1 MSPHVTAAAGAPRTK
16 PGHRL
21 LLVLLIFC
29 AVSAGQP
36 AAATAAV
43 HAASGGKIWHG
54 VTAGDDVGDFR
65 ARTGRQPAIWQTFVR
80 WDGGY
85 EHAFQ
90 RAASARARVM
100 LHVSTAAG
108 QNAPGVITP
117 GAIARG
123 EGDGYLLGLNR
134 RLERHRHPVYLRLM
148 GEMNNCDNA
157 YAPYDCRGRRRSADH
172 SARRFRQAWQ
182 RAYLIVRGGEIAAID
197 SRLKRL
203 GMPPVRTAASALGR
217 PPVSFVWAPMTGGS
231 PMLAALAPQVFW
243 PGRSYVDWVGT
254 SFYSRFPNFH
264 YLEPFYK
271 RFAVGQ
277 RKPFAFA
284 EWAMWGSDDAAFA
297 RRLFAWVRTHRRVRM
312 MQYNQGDRTDGP
324 FRLRRHPRSAAV
336 MRAALRSSRFAAR
349 IPEYAPGAVPA
360 AAG

>member
-1 MSPHVTAAAGAPRTK
+1 MSSPATAAAGVAQET

-21 LLVLLIFC
+21 ILVLLMLC
-29 AVSAGQP
+29 AASLGQP
-36 AAATAAV
+36 AAAPAAV
-43 HAASGGKIWHG
+43 HAAAGGKIWHG
-54 VTAGDDVGDFR
+54 VTAGDDVSDFS
-65 ARTGRQPAIWQTFVR
+65 ARTGRRPAIWQTFVR

-108 QNAPGVITP
+108 QGTPGVITP

-157 YAPYDCRGRRRSADH
+157 YAPYDCGGRRRSADH
-172 SARRFRQAWQ
+172 SARHFRQAWK
-182 RAYLIVRGGEIAAID
+182 RAHLIVRGGEVAALD
-197 SRLKRL
+197 ARLKKL
-203 GMPPVRTAASALGR
+203 GMPPVRTAATVLGR

-231 PMLAALAPQVFW
+231 PMIAALAPQVFW
-243 PGRSYVDWVGT
+243 PGRRYVDWVGT

-264 YLEPFYK
+264 YLEPFYQ

-284 EWAMWGSDDAAFA
+284 EWAMWGSDNAPFA
-297 RRLFAWVRTHRRVRM
+297 RRLFGWVASHGRVRM
-312 MQYNQGDRTDGP
+312 MQYNQGDRTSGP
-324 FRLRRHPRSAAV
+324 FRLRRYPSAAQV
-336 MRAALRSSRFAAR
+336 IRRALASRRFDAR
-349 IPEYAPGAVPA
+349 P
-360 AAG
+360 

>member
-1 MSPHVTAAAGAPRTK
+1 M

-21 LLVLLIFC
+21 IVVLLMLW
-29 AVSAGQP
+29 AAWLGHAASAS
-36 AAATAAV
+36 AAV
-43 HAASGGKIWHG
+43 HAAPGGKIWHG
-54 VTAGDDVGDFR
+54 VTAGDDVSDFT
-65 ARTGRQPAIWQTFVR
+65 ARTGRRPAIWQTFVR
-80 WDGGY
+80 WDGGH

-108 QNAPGVITP
+108 QGAPGVITP

-134 RLERHRHPVYLRLM
+134 RFERHGHPVYLRLM

-157 YAPYDCRGRRRSADH
+157 YAPYDCRGGRRSADH
-172 SARRFRQAWQ
+172 SARRFRQAWK
-182 RAYLIVRGGEIAAID
+182 RAFLIVRGGEVAAID
-197 SRLKRL
+197 ARLAKL
-203 GMPPVRTAASALGR
+203 NMPPVRTPATALGR

-231 PMLAALAPQVFW
+231 PMIAALAPQVFW
-243 PGRSYVDWVGT
+243 PGRRYVDWVGT

-264 YLEPFYK
+264 YLEPFYQ

-277 RKPFAFA
+277 RKPFVFA
-284 EWAMWGSDDAAFA
+284 EWAMWGSDDAPFA
-297 RRLFAWVRTHRRVRM
+297 RRLFSWVRTHRRVKM

-324 FRLRRHPRSAAV
+324 FRLRRHPRSAAA
-336 MRAALRSSRFAAR
+336 MRAALRSSHFDAR
-349 IPEYAPGAVPA
+349 APEH
-360 AAG
+360 AAGAAPARAG